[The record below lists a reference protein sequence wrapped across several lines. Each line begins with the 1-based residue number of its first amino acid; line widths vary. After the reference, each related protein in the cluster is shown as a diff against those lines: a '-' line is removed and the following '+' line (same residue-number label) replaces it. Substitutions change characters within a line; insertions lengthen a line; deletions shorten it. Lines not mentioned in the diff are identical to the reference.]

1 MPELVQK
8 PSARTPDD
16 LDGAAAVMAKVERLL
31 AERSKLKEGMRA
43 NSTALQNAV
52 TAGRFFGI
60 DVPLPDDILLS
71 PPLTPLRRERVHLK
85 EDTLFE
91 PTADV
96 SVREVVIAELLAAG
110 PKGARAALIR
120 QKVEAATGRK
130 LHYKTIG
137 MTLYRL
143 SEKGLV
149 RRNGLT
155 WFGVPKGT

>member
-8 PSARTPDD
+8 PPARIPDD

-31 AERSKLKEGMRA
+31 AERSKLKEGLRA

-60 DVPLPDDILLS
+60 DVPLPDDAILS
-71 PPLTPLRRERVHLK
+71 PPPPPRERVRLK
-85 EDTLFE
+85 EGTLFG

-96 SVREVVIAELLAAG
+96 SIREAVIAELQAAG
-110 PKGARAALIR
+110 PKGARAAHIR
-120 QKVEAATGRK
+120 QKVEAATGRE

-155 WFGVPKGT
+155 WFGVSKGT